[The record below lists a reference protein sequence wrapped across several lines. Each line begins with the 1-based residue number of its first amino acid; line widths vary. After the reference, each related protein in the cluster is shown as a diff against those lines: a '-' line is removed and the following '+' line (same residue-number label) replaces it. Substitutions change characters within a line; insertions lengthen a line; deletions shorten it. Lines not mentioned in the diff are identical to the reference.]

1 MSEHDA
7 EKRARISCPD
17 AMDNAGRESKR
28 TRRTDGSSG
37 LDDATQ
43 PDEHED
49 VERETVSAA
58 SADAASTSAGSGS
71 GAGVGA
77 GEGASAVSSAAIVT
91 AGASTDAGAGA
102 LAFIAAETTA
112 AASYSAAADVRV
124 SVGAGTGAGA
134 GAGEGAGAG
143 AGASAAASSAPREQD
158 PVAAA
163 QEYSRLAREL
173 GLRRH
178 VCHICETEFHNGTAL
193 NSHLAAASGAA
204 HAEHRARMA
213 ANSSVSKSASIEHRA
228 AMESRGAERKTG
240 VGARVVFK
248 ATGDVID
255 VIGRLDAP
263 DNAWQLTGG
272 RICKFKTEGQRW
284 RWECDAE

>member
-124 SVGAGTGAGA
+124 SVGAGT
-134 GAGEGAGAG
+134 GAGAG